1 MRGRLASGILK
12 RMALDECI
20 ATTDQEYI
28 ELAVRLA
35 QDKPYRDQ
43 VRSKMN
49 QNRDILYD
57 DLEPIRVLEEFLVSA
72 IDEVRPNKLI

>member
-20 ATTDQEYI
+20 AKTDQEYI
-28 ELAVRLA
+28 EQAVRLA

-43 VRSKMN
+43 VSSKISTK
-49 QNRDILYD
+49 RDILYD
-57 DLEPIRVLEEFLVSA
+57 DLESIRALEEFLVLA
-72 IDEVRPNKLI
+72 IDEIRPNN